1 MKANGVMVSENT
13 LQLIDRLQGT
23 DEMAM
28 IYAEEA
34 ESLIDLLLV
43 AQEQYSII
51 DAKEAL
57 QHINVLRLLSKDMVL
72 FARANKE
79 GGVQ

>member
-1 MKANGVMVSENT
+1 MKTNGVMVSENT

-57 QHINVLRLLSKDMVL
+57 QHINVLRLLSKDMAL
-72 FARANKE
+72 FAQANKE
-79 GGVQ
+79 GGIQ

>member
-1 MKANGVMVSENT
+1 MKTNGVIVSEKT
-13 LQLIDRLQGT
+13 LQLIDRLQGE

-34 ESLIDLLLV
+34 ESLIDLLLI
-43 AQEQYSII
+43 AERQYSII

-57 QHINVLRLLSKDMVL
+57 NHINVLRLLSKDMAL
-72 FARANKE
+72 FSRANEK

>member
-1 MKANGVMVSENT
+1 MKTNGVMVSEKT
-13 LQLIDRLQGT
+13 LQLIDRLQGA

-57 QHINVLRLLSKDMVL
+57 HHINVLRLLSKDMAL
-72 FARANKE
+72 FARANEK

>member
-1 MKANGVMVSENT
+1 MKTNGVMVSEKT

-34 ESLIDLLLV
+34 ENLIDLLLE

-51 DAKEAL
+51 DEKEAL
-57 QHINVLRLLSKDMVL
+57 HHINVLRLLSKDMAL
-72 FARANKE
+72 LACGNKE